1 MFETVFE
8 TEKDMAKEKILEVTE
23 QLIKEKGLTVSVR
36 DIANTADVNVSA
48 VSYHFGNKD
57 NLIKEV
63 IAKSMLNFKDVFNK
77 LDNQQ
82 IEPLV
87 RLEIFLEDTI
97 ELINQNQELSDYVL
111 NQSDLFQTRYEY
123 MQYLESVGY
132 SKLVSLIQEITSL
145 DDQNQILIII
155 EQMLAAN
162 VVSYIT
168 EMKIASKNPQF
179 ELNQDYK
186 QRIRIFIENYF
197 YRYSVEGK

>member
-8 TEKDMAKEKILEVTE
+8 TEKNMAKEKILEVTE
-23 QLIKEKGLTVSVR
+23 QLIKEKGITISVR
-36 DIANTADVNVSA
+36 DIAKAAEVNVSA

-77 LDNQQ
+77 LDNHQ

-123 MQYLESVGY
+123 MQYLDSVGY
-132 SKLVSLIQEITSL
+132 SKLVNLIQEITNL

-155 EQMLAAN
+155 EQTLAAN
-162 VVSYIT
+162 IVSYIT

-186 QRIRIFIENYF
+186 QRIRIFVENYF
-197 YRYSVEGK
+197 YRYSTEGK

>member
-1 MFETVFE
+1 
-8 TEKDMAKEKILEVTE
+8 MAKEKILEVTE

>member
-1 MFETVFE
+1 
-8 TEKDMAKEKILEVTE
+8 MAKEKILEVTE
-23 QLIKEKGLTVSVR
+23 QLIKEKGLAVSVR

-186 QRIRIFIENYF
+186 RRIRIFIENYF

>member
-8 TEKDMAKEKILEVTE
+8 MEKNMVKEKILEVTE

-82 IEPLV
+82 IEPLM

-132 SKLVSLIQEITSL
+132 SKLVNLIQDITSL